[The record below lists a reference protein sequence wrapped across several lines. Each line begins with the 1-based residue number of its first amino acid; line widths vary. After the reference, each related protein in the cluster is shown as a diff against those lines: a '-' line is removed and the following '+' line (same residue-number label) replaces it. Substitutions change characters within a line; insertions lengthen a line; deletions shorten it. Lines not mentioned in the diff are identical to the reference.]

1 MKIELPI
8 DVKKI
13 IEVLETN
20 GYEAF
25 AVGGCVRDT
34 LLLRIP
40 GDWDITTS
48 ARPEEVKA
56 LFPHTI
62 DTGIQHGTV
71 TVVFSSAKNDKEH
84 KHTTEEK
91 DVILEETYNS
101 KQDTDNSVS
110 LKKVRTSSDQ
120 KKTYVGYE
128 VTTYR
133 IDGEYEDA
141 RHPKEVTF
149 TANLVEDLKRR
160 DFTINAMAYN
170 ERAGIVDEFDGMGD
184 LKKKIIRC
192 VGNPR
197 ERFSEDALRM
207 LRAVRFAAQLGFS
220 IDEETKDAIR
230 ELAPTLKKVS
240 AERIAVELVK
250 ILVSDHPEEM
260 RTAYELGLTEIFLPE
275 FDIAMN
281 ALQYNPNHKYTVGEH
296 SIVAMQHIR
305 ADRLLRLVMLLHDLA
320 KPIMHTVDEKGC
332 HHFDGHP
339 QAGADMAKTILRR
352 LKFDNATIDFVYRMI
367 CHHDDRP
374 PMTDMP
380 MVRRCISQIGLC
392 NMPMM
397 IEIKRADIMAQSNY
411 RFKEKMGYVDD
422 LEQAYLE
429 IIEKKHCVSKKDL
442 SVNGKDLIAMGM
454 HSGKELGAILDILFD
469 MVLEDPTLNKREKLL
484 EQAHKL
490 ATPFI

>member
-1 MKIELPI
+1 MRMKLPN

-13 IEVLETN
+13 IEVLEKN

-34 LLLRIP
+34 LLLRVP

-56 LFPHTI
+56 LFSHTI

-71 TVVFSSAKNDKEH
+71 TVVFKSTEANSDAIQIEHGKASTSKN
-84 KHTTEEK
+84 
-91 DVILEETYNS
+91 
-101 KQDTDNSVS
+101 
-110 LKKVRTSSDQ
+110 
-120 KKTYVGYE
+120 YVGYE

-149 TANLVEDLKRR
+149 TSNLVEDLKRR

-170 ERAGIVDEFDGMGD
+170 ERAGIVDEFDGIGD
-184 LKKKIIRC
+184 LERKVIRC

-220 IDEETKDAIR
+220 IDEETKEAIR

-260 RTAYELGLTEIFLPE
+260 RTAYELGLTAIFLPE
-275 FDIAMN
+275 FDVAIK
-281 ALQYNPNHKYTVGEH
+281 ALQYNPNHMYTVGEH

-305 ADRLLRLVMLLHDLA
+305 PDRLLRLVMLLHDLA
-320 KPIMHTVDEKGC
+320 KPIMHTVDENGC

-339 QAGADMAKTILRR
+339 QAGADMAKKILQR
-352 LKFDNATIDFVYRMI
+352 LKFDNATIAFVYRMI
-367 CHHDDRP
+367 QHHDDRP
-374 PMTDMP
+374 SMTDMP
-380 MVRRCISQIGLC
+380 RVRRCISQIGLE
-392 NMPMM
+392 NMPRM
-397 IEIKRADIMAQSNY
+397 IEIKRADILAQSSY
-411 RFKEKMGYVDD
+411 RFEEKMGYVDD

-429 IIEKKHCVSKKDL
+429 IMEKNHCVNKKDL
-442 SVNGKDLIAMGM
+442 SINGKDLIDMGM
-454 HSGKELGAILDILFD
+454 RPGKEMGAILDTLFD
-469 MVLEDPTLNKREKLL
+469 MVIECPQLNEREKLL
-484 EQAHKL
+484 KQANKL
-490 ATPFI
+490 IIPFI